1 MPFRSSA
8 ISGIMRCENDHAG
21 AMDTPPDGAFD
32 VAWVEGVLAEA
43 EAVVRATGINSKALD
58 GPREEL
64 PQGGRLTD
72 AEARRFLTAAV
83 RRAHP
88 HNRVFLP
95 SDFDSINDEATR
107 TPDDLPSCRLD
118 PSGVGIIRIP
128 GLSALDGTGVAGSAY
143 SSTLDACVRSLD
155 SAAVGWVFDLV
166 DNDGGNMHPMV
177 AGLVGVLGL
186 GRLCGFRDRDNNVTW
201 VEANAQ
207 EIHIS
212 GNVMAAV
219 PNPQPVGSRP
229 TAVLVSPIT
238 ASSGEWT
245 ALALASR
252 CHAHLFGQPTAGY
265 LTGVEIKPLPS
276 GAAVAVTGVD
286 AVDHTGRSVPDAL
299 TPDVTCDPSDVSEA
313 VKWVVREAAIQ

>member
-1 MPFRSSA
+1 MYPA
-8 ISGIMRCENDHAG
+8 VGAVENGQTHAV
-21 AMDTPPDGAFD
+21 DTPSDGTFD

-43 EAVVRATGINSKALD
+43 EAVVRATGLNSEALD

-64 PQGGRLTD
+64 PQGGRLTEAD
-72 AEARRFLTAAV
+72 ARRFLNAAV

-95 SDFDSINDEATR
+95 SDFDSVNDEATR
-107 TPDDLPSCRLD
+107 TPDDMPSARLD

-143 SSTLDACVRSLD
+143 STTLDACIRSLD
-155 SAAVGWVFDLV
+155 STAVGWVFDLA

-177 AGLVGVLGL
+177 AGLVRLLGL
-186 GRLCGFRDRDNNVTW
+186 GRLCGFRDRDSNVTW

-207 EIHIS
+207 SIHIG
-212 GNVMAAV
+212 GNVMASV
-219 PNPQPVGSRP
+219 PNPEPVRTRP
-229 TAVLVSPIT
+229 TALLVGPIT

-276 GAAVAVTGVD
+276 GAAVAVTGVA

-299 TPDVTCDPSDVSEA
+299 TPDTTCDPKDSSAA
-313 VKWVVREAAIQ
+313 VEWVTRQVVAR